1 MALTPRTSH
10 QGSTREKMS
19 AGQHPAALAFI
30 KQDVDEYQ
38 GKSRDVYVWR
48 WEHTK
53 KTDAEGQPLVIWC
66 RTNDS
71 YGYAQASLTQLLNQI
86 FGPELSEEEVQQM
99 DLELLVGKIRGYVLV
114 QNGTNGKGEPIVKW
128 GGYVHP
134 EGRPYPDPATF
145 FANPGGGDPD
155 FEETPAPPPVRT
167 PQRESTS
174 PPVRQRQPMPKA
186 TAEVEIDDLE
196 DPFK

>member
-1 MALTPRTSH
+1 
-10 QGSTREKMS
+10 
-19 AGQHPAALAFI
+19 
-30 KQDVDEYQ
+30 
-38 GKSRDVYVWR
+38 
-48 WEHTK
+48 
-53 KTDAEGQPLVIWC
+53 VIWC

-86 FGPELSEEEVQQM
+86 FGPELTEEEVQQM

-155 FEETPAPPPVRT
+155 FDTEEPVQAPPPPVRT
-167 PQRESTS
+167 PQPTQ
-174 PPVRQRQPMPKA
+174 QRRPMPKPV
-186 TAEVEIDDLE
+186 EVDVDDLE
-196 DPFK
+196 DPFA